1 MRIVVLEMFYLIV
14 EFTYSTVLT
23 KFINNVEFHAKAFTN
38 VKFNVL
44 SWKNNKRSKLC
55 NVLNGT

>member
-14 EFTYSTVLT
+14 EFTFGAF
-23 KFINNVEFHAKAFTN
+23 KKINVEFHAKAFTN

-44 SWKNNKRSKLC
+44 FWKNNKRSKLC